1 MGGDGGGPVLTVSLS
16 APIMGVTGPIDVVEF
31 VRGPGLGELVGFL
44 DESSDLAIARSLDAL
59 CFRPEWLIHVLGR
72 CAGVP
77 KAGAERIAARD
88 ILALG
93 GALRPFVLGTA
104 SAGVPS
110 DDSPSDTDGDPETSP
125 A

>member
-1 MGGDGGGPVLTVSLS
+1 MLTVPLS

-104 SAGVPS
+104 SAGAPS